1 MDLSSARNFQKIG
14 YIFVIIGAVADIIF
28 IPETFGFSIILCI
41 ISIIAAVK
49 LSAFGKYSD
58 QEFIENKGTLL
69 FWGILTL
76 ITSLI
81 GGIFTLIAYSSIP
94 NGDVA
99 ATTSTSSATTVNNNE
114 PDSDLTIEK
123 AFELK
128 KAGALT
134 DEEFQQI
141 KNKYFNN

>member
-14 YIFVIIGAVADIIF
+14 YIFVIIGAVADVIF

-76 ITSLI
+76 ITSI
-81 GGIFTLIAYSSIP
+81 VGGIFTLIAYSSIP
-94 NGDVA
+94 NGEVTLLLQPLLLRRQTIMSLTVA
-99 ATTSTSSATTVNNNE
+99 
-114 PDSDLTIEK
+114 
-123 AFELK
+123 
-128 KAGALT
+128 
-134 DEEFQQI
+134 
-141 KNKYFNN
+141 

>member
-1 MDLSSARNFQKIG
+1 MDLSILRNFQKIG

-41 ISIIAAVK
+41 ISIIAARK

-76 ITSLI
+76 
-81 GGIFTLIAYSSIP
+81 
-94 NGDVA
+94 
-99 ATTSTSSATTVNNNE
+99 STSYKEFFVAW
-114 PDSDLTIEK
+114 SDR
-123 AFELK
+123 
-128 KAGALT
+128 
-134 DEEFQQI
+134 
-141 KNKYFNN
+141 